1 MIPWEISDVTTTA
14 VSQSAGSVMAITT
27 VVTAQM
33 RGTAVSILLSNLQL
47 SPPSHMSTRVHHRI
61 WVIYFLFSLALYF
74 SYDFCATCTFFFTD
88 IMFLNADLTLPFY
101 SYLLTL
107 HTEKNPVC
115 EQ

>member
-1 MIPWEISDVTTTA
+1 MI
-14 VSQSAGSVMAITT
+14 SV
-27 VVTAQM
+27 
-33 RGTAVSILLSNLQL
+33 QL
-47 SPPSHMSTRVHHRI
+47 
-61 WVIYFLFSLALYF
+61 AKK
-74 SYDFCATCTFFFTD
+74 CTD